1 MTPATIA
8 AGILLIQVAVTLIL
22 RRTPNTRQ

>member
-8 AGILLIQVAVTLIL
+8 AGILLIQVVVTLIL
-22 RRTPNTRQ
+22 RRTPNTRK

>member
-22 RRTPNTRQ
+22 RRTTTPRK